1 MPQSPMSTTEQH
13 TEAPAED
20 VLHFLALGD
29 SYTIGEGV
37 GEDERWP
44 VQLAHRL
51 RAVGVGIA
59 DPTIIARTGWTTAEL
74 QSGIELQQP
83 RGTFDLVTLQIGV
96 NNQFRGLDESEFE
109 KELDELLQ
117 RSITYA
123 AGKSQSVIVLSIPDW
138 GVTPFAGDG
147 DREQIAA
154 AIDRFNAVQRARAA
168 FYGCRYIDVTP
179 ESRKADSDRSLL
191 ADDQLHPSAK
201 MYQRWVVLML
211 PIVKQ
216 IFKPDEAG

>member
-37 GEDERWP
+37 GDDERWP

-51 RAVGVGIA
+51 RSVGVGIA

-109 KELDELLQ
+109 KELDELVDNVDIYYYN
-117 RSITYA
+117 S
-123 AGKSQSVIVLSIPDW
+123 K
-138 GVTPFAGDG
+138 
-147 DREQIAA
+147 
-154 AIDRFNAVQRARAA
+154 
-168 FYGCRYIDVTP
+168 
-179 ESRKADSDRSLL
+179 K
-191 ADDQLHPSAK
+191 
-201 MYQRWVVLML
+201 
-211 PIVKQ
+211 
-216 IFKPDEAG
+216 